1 MRLAGSV
8 ALSDEEFATVADRA
22 ALNGIGTVLVVI
34 QVLWLALKQVRI
46 ILAVLISL
54 AIGLVITGPS
64 GS

>member
-1 MRLAGSV
+1 MRLTGSV
-8 ALSDEEFATVADRA
+8 ALSDEEFANVADRA